1 MNFPNLLTT
10 IRIIL
15 VPLFIYIFFSP
26 MKNNILYGTII
37 LFIIGLTDILDG
49 YIARKYNMITKLGTI
64 LDPIADKITIFGVI
78 ISFIHVDLIPYE
90 VFIILFVKEISLALC
105 GLLMYYSKESQPLS
119 ANKFGKIATFSFYVA
134 VFSILF
140 DFPQIVSQGLI
151 GLTVVL
157 NIFAFFSYFTI
168 IYTYYNKDYHAN

>member
-64 LDPIADKITIFGVI
+64 LDPIADKLTQGALVLALSTRYPLMIALV
-78 ISFIHVDLIPYE
+78 V
-90 VFIILFVKEISLALC
+90 LFVI
-105 GLLMYYSKESQPLS
+105 KES
-119 ANKFGKIATFSFYVA
+119 GIIAATY
-134 VFSILF
+134 
-140 DFPQIVSQGLI
+140 
-151 GLTVVL
+151 
-157 NIFAFFSYFTI
+157 FAFSKHLLKQISY
-168 IYTYYNKDYHAN
+168 KSL